1 MRGRTQRARREYGN
15 ERRRRRS
22 YAEDAKGNTKFVWE
36 RLEAVF
42 MRVAGH
48 KWLGRRMEAACRCFC
63 GLALRKLEECGG
75 GRRRRRRRR
84 GYAEGAKGN
93 TKFVWKRLEAVFM
106 RVAGH
111 KWLGRRM
118 GAGCRGF
125 GVLCCVRTS
134 YLPRICLVFASYL
147 PRSCLAVATCF
158 SRVWLALPIYAL
170 PM

>member
-1 MRGRTQRARREYGN
+1 MRVCFAWAGMNAGADAEDAEDAEGIRERTQKTQKL
-15 ERRRRRS
+15 RRRRKR
-22 YAEDAKGNTKFVWE
+22 NTKFVWK

-75 GRRRRRRRR
+75 GRRRRR

-111 KWLGRRM
+111 KWLVRRM
-118 GAGCRGF
+118 GAGCRGL
-125 GVLCCVRTS
+125 GILCRVLA
-134 YLPRICLVFASYL
+134 LQL
-147 PRSCLAVATCF
+147 PRSCHVL
-158 SRVWLALPIYAL
+158 
-170 PM
+170 

>member
-1 MRGRTQRARREYGN
+1 MRGRTQRTQRTRREYGN

-75 GRRRRRRRR
+75 GRRRRR

-125 GVLCCVRTS
+125 GVLCCVRPS